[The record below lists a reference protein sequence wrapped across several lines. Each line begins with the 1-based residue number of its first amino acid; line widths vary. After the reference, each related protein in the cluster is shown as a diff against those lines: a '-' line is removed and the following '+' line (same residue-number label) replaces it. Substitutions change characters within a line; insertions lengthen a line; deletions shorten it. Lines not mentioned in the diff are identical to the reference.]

1 MDLQEAL
8 GFPAD
13 IDNSLA
19 AQEQILH
26 HPNVSQAI
34 MEVLVSNAVHNYAMV
49 RRNVD
54 FFDKVWDSLDEQTDE
69 SEFCKNFVLLIT
81 LLYSYLL

>member
-8 GFPAD
+8 GSPAD
-13 IDNSLA
+13 FDNSFA
-19 AQEQILH
+19 VH
-26 HPNVSQAI
+26 HPNISQAI

-54 FFDKVWDSLDEQTDE
+54 FFDKVWDFLDEQTDE
-69 SEFCKNFVLLIT
+69 SECPVS
-81 LLYSYLL
+81 LYRPIL